1 MEELFAGQGVL
12 LGLGFLILGF
22 FFHAYITKTNAIAA
36 SKQAKAIL
44 DEAQKEA
51 EVVRRE
57 AKVQAKDAILR
68 ARENSEREFS
78 KQRTDILDLEKRAVK
93 STFDLGQYSQ
103 PHGIWMNRDEIGRN
117 YYSGKKPLP
126 TVAAIIGNVAGAN
139 VEPRLPGYC

>member
-1 MEELFAGQGVL
+1 MDPSNLSGYEFILSI
-12 LGLGFLILGF
+12 GFLVLGF

-68 ARENSEREFS
+68 ARENSEREFT
-78 KQRTDILDLEKRAVK
+78 KTALRTFLIWKRARGK
-93 STFDLGQYSQ
+93 PEKKTMTCKLEMLNSKEMQLTGRYD
-103 PHGIWMNRDEIGRN
+103 RD
-117 YYSGKKPLP
+117 
-126 TVAAIIGNVAGAN
+126 
-139 VEPRLPGYC
+139 